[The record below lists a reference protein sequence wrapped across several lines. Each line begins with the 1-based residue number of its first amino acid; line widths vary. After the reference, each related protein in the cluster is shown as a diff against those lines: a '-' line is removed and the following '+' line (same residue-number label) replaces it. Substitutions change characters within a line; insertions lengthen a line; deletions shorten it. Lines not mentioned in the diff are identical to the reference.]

1 MRFGSLFLAG
11 DAAHIVP
18 PTGAKGLNLAVADVK
33 VLADALV
40 ERYASGSE
48 DAMDSYSEVALERVW
63 AAQEFSW
70 WMTSLLHRFGDH
82 DPLQRRL
89 QRAQL
94 RGIAQSRA
102 LQTALAERYVG
113 LPLAHAR
120 SGHAGARTAR
130 TPAGDRARCAV
141 RQA

>member
-1 MRFGSLFLAG
+1 M
-11 DAAHIVP
+11 P

-33 VLADALV
+33 VLADALAL
-40 ERYASGSE
+40 RYGAGSDE
-48 DAMDSYSEVALERVW
+48 GLDAYSDIALERVW
-63 AAQEFSW
+63 AAQQFSW
-70 WMTSLLHRFGDH
+70 WMTSMLHRFDDH

-94 RGIAQSRA
+94 RGVTQSTA

-113 LPLAHAR
+113 LPLCGVPVQA
-120 SGHAGARTAR
+120 TPAR
-130 TPAGDRARCAV
+130 TPPGAAAERAPAAA